1 MSGCLLVL
9 PARHYSNTLQNPKRN
24 HSPSPAVFS
33 LRSPLSVPAQ
43 LWPNPCPTLDQTC
56 INPGSTLTTLSRAV
70 LLGMGNPLLDIS
82 AKVGR
87 DLLEKYSLEENL
99 AILAEEKH
107 LPM

>member
-1 MSGCLLVL
+1 
-9 PARHYSNTLQNPKRN
+9 
-24 HSPSPAVFS
+24 
-33 LRSPLSVPAQ
+33 
-43 LWPNPCPTLDQTC
+43 
-56 INPGSTLTTLSRAV
+56 
-70 LLGMGNPLLDIS
+70 MGNPLLDIS